1 MKKALVL
8 LSVVALVAMVSTS
21 AFAERWGK
29 PGANL
34 AKGQTSVGLEYS
46 YIEHTVD
53 FKAPSFVFVGPLTA
67 PINGEHQ
74 EQENQLLVRLG
85 YGVTDQLE
93 AFIKLGG
100 ISTNVEDA
108 FFNGLLQMEDKLEG
122 SLEFAIIGGLSA
134 TLLQRGDFRLGAQAQ
149 FGFHQL
155 NDTDSDDITLY
166 STQLPFS
173 AINQSIH
180 SDVFTFEGAL
190 LASYTIG
197 KVTPYG
203 GLCMSIRESNARY
216 QVYTPTLSP
225 LWVLDISTDQ
235 EEWFGGVCGVNYA
248 ITDNVR
254 VGIEMTG
261 VSEGVGLSVGM
272 NVAL

>member
-85 YGVTDQLE
+85 YGLTDQLE
-93 AFIKLGG
+93 AFIKMGG
-100 ISTNVEDA
+100 ISTNVQDMFLNA
-108 FFNGLLQMEDKLEG
+108 FTQMENDLEG
-122 SLEFAIIGGLSA
+122 SLEFAVIGGLSA
-134 TLLQRGDFRLGAQAQ
+134 TLLQSGDFRLGLQGQ
-149 FGFHQL
+149 IGFHQID
-155 NDTDSDDITLY
+155 DTDESDVPWI
-166 STQLPFS
+166 
-173 AINQSIH
+173 QSLH
-180 SDVFTFEGAL
+180 SDVLTVEGAL
-190 LASYTIG
+190 LASYTLG
-197 KVTPYG
+197 KFTPYG
-203 GLCMSIRESNARY
+203 GLCMWLRESNARY
-216 QVYTPTLSP
+216 QRYTIGLAPAQL
-225 LWVLDISTDQ
+225 LDITTDQ
-235 EEWFGGVCGVNYA
+235 EEWLGGVVGVNYA
-248 ITDNVR
+248 VTDNVR
-254 VGIEMTG
+254 LGVEMTG
-261 VSEGVGLSVGM
+261 VGEGLGVSVGV